1 MNLLSWIIV
10 VLLVGVIPAQAGVC
24 TMFDAGHFTLENCD
38 DNARLSQAALD
49 CTQAYHDRVRAAQA
63 EVLRKF
69 EEQVKAQKEMQSDSY
84 DRTQE
89 GYKNAR
95 KQLQDLIAE
104 GKVARASVDDL
115 YLNFYFPADYDE
127 PEHTG
132 MSSRD
137 YLSSQSCYAQP
148 EQIML
153 KCQKM
158 IDKIMADLATTEEA
172 AFGKQNKSGT
182 RSAKVQA
189 LDQNMSVTQT
199 KGAGAGVSS
208 GKHRRPASDITGIK
222 PKGSGNLPLK

>member
-1 MNLLSWIIV
+1 MTVAILLAG
-10 VLLVGVIPAQAGVC
+10 LTPARAGVC
-24 TMFDAGHFTLENCD
+24 TLFDAGNFTLENCE

-49 CTQAYHDRVRAAQA
+49 CTQAYYKRVQAAQA
-63 EVLRKF
+63 DVLRKF

-84 DRTQE
+84 DRAQE

-104 GKVARASVDDL
+104 GKMARASVDDL
-115 YLNFYFPADYDE
+115 YLNFYFPEDYDE

-132 MSSRD
+132 MEPRE

-158 IDKIMADLATTEEA
+158 IDKIMADLAATEQA
-172 AFGKQNKSGT
+172 AFGKQNSSGT
-182 RSAKVQA
+182 RSVKVQA
-189 LDQNMSVTQT
+189 LDKNKAVSQT
-199 KGAGAGVSS
+199 KGEST
-208 GKHRRPASDITGIK
+208 GKLRGKSRVPASDITGIK
-222 PKGSGNLPLK
+222 PKGADELP